1 MSQNISELNLAPIS
15 DEKLVDFINQQLPI
29 TVPALKDHIIEEFKR
44 RGLDYRHLYNVKTD
58 ELNIKLPLS
67 LIDGCLFERNIP
79 KPPLVGNFYA
89 VVHRLRNFLQHSKEL
104 NGKRLKTFHYIFDQL
119 YLPYELIDIISEDDV
134 KNLTEDD
141 VFITFKNS
149 KQHFPNDKII
159 NKIPKNNLLIT
170 VDKGNY
176 YRGLDKVI
184 LSHQNTIIKEENLN
198 NVTA

>member
-29 TVPALKDHIIEEFKR
+29 TVPALKDHIVEEFKR

-89 VVHRLRNFLQHSKEL
+89 VVHRLRNFLQNSKEL